1 MSQGNLAVCGHPSVV
16 KLGAGEAAG
25 GQGVQLPPGWVNRA
39 ALAALPVPGL
49 WASRAAQLLNVLS
62 QVSAAGWSIFFF
74 LLWQPKEIKC

>member
-1 MSQGNLAVCGHPSVV
+1 MSQGNLAVCGHPSVI
-16 KLGAGEAAG
+16 KLGSGEAAG

-49 WASRAAQLLNVLS
+49 WTSRAAQQLNMLS
-62 QVSAAGWSIFFF
+62 QVSAAGWSVCFF